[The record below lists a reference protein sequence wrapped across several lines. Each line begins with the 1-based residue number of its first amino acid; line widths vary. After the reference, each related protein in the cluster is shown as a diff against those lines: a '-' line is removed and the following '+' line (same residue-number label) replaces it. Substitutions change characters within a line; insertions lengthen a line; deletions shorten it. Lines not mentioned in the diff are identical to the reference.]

1 MFNVGALLTW
11 SYTIRN
17 ICKWVFVIVKYPNMM
32 SSHATEGM
40 NGRN

>member
-1 MFNVGALLTW
+1 MTNVLSAGP
-11 SYTIRN
+11 YTIRN
-17 ICKWVFVIVKYPNMM
+17 ICQWVFVIVKYSNMM